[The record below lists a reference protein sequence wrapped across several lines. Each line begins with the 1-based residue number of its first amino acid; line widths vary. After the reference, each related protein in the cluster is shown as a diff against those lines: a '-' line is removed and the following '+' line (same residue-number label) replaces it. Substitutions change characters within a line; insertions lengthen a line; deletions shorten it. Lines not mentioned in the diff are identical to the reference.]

1 MQFIS
6 IGGGSRASTEP
17 KGKKEIVCLAARGKL
32 GSRSI
37 DLDRFISASLRGDDT
52 WENYC
57 LTVRLRGSGYLR
69 FFKDTYIEVY
79 IIGKE
84 KAQKDYDRL
93 IEAANNWKASK
104 NYVIGQRQAI

>member
-1 MQFIS
+1 MQFIT
-6 IGGGSRASTEP
+6 IGGGSTEL
-17 KGKKEIVCLAARGKL
+17 KGKENIVSLAARGKL

-37 DLDRFISASLRGDDT
+37 DLDRFISANLTGGSDT
-52 WENYC
+52 WDNYC

-69 FFKDTYIEVY
+69 FIKDTYIEVY
-79 IIGKE
+79 IIGQE

-104 NYVIGQRQAI
+104 TSFVPTLKIM